1 GVYGATCSHD
11 FSLAFMNIKTPG
23 ERYYIRLIL
32 VLNQIIKKFGSHI
45 AIMYD
50 VGCKLKPALK
60 NVGELSP
67 IHNAPMAVSV
77 FHIYGHE
84 AKCQAKYH
92 PYTLAGFGL
101 RDGENLERL
110 WSYLGGFSSTTRYM
124 SPENR
129 QLVLT
134 RGLTVT
140 LPKNSKKL
148 VC

>member
-1 GVYGATCSHD
+1 
-11 FSLAFMNIKTPG
+11 
-23 ERYYIRLIL
+23 
-32 VLNQIIKKFGSHI
+32 
-45 AIMYD
+45 
-50 VGCKLKPALK
+50 
-60 NVGELSP
+60 
-67 IHNAPMAVSV
+67 MAVSV

-134 RGLTVT
+134 MGLDCYA
-140 LPKNSKKL
+140 SKKFKKIGMLNIIMYL
-148 VC
+148 VW